1 MIIDDT
7 PEVVTLSG
15 FDPIRRE
22 IARMTMEMLLKDG
35 RIHPARIEELVE
47 KNRQEIDN
55 KIREY
60 GEAAAYE
67 IGAPNLHPDLMKI
80 MGRFAVP
87 YFLWTK
93 CLASF
98 D

>member
-22 IARMTMEMLLKDG
+22 IARMTMESLLKDG

-47 KNRQEIDN
+47 KRTARKLTTGFVNTVRRLPMKSVRQTSIQ
-55 KIREY
+55 I
-60 GEAAAYE
+60 
-67 IGAPNLHPDLMKI
+67 
-80 MGRFAVP
+80 
-87 YFLWTK
+87 
-93 CLASF
+93 
-98 D
+98 

>member
-67 IGAPNLHPDLMKI
+67 IGAQPSSRLDEDY
-80 MGRFAVP
+80 GTFAVP
-87 YFLWTK
+87 YLLWTK
-93 CLASF
+93 CFAPF